1 MLEFFFRS
9 LLRGLSRKIGLRRAA
24 TGHVF
29 SYNVLCR
36 KIYPTLPEPRN
47 ICSLSFVND
56 FCPVGKVPNRRDR
69 GSLSQNRPRIFC
81 HSLCLLKKKTLLH
94 TVRRALSL
102 CAPNNIQWWICIC
115 VFALE
120 IDLIMLFVDNDNVCL
135 IIMPETAGKGK

>member
-29 SYNVLCR
+29 SYNVLCQ

-47 ICSLSFVND
+47 ICSLSFFND
-56 FCPVGKVPNRRDR
+56 FCPVGKLPNRRDH
-69 GSLSQNRPRIFC
+69 GSLSQNRPRIFRQQFM
-81 HSLCLLKKKTLLH
+81 SFEKKTLLH

-102 CAPNNIQWWICIC
+102 CAPNSIYHK
-115 VFALE
+115 VRTYKE
-120 IDLIMLFVDNDNVCL
+120 YHSVCPSSEL
-135 IIMPETAGKGK
+135 GLPPNPPPGG